1 MSLMVRTKQDSVLSV
16 RERTSYSHSTV
27 NTKVTKLE
35 KNFSTK

>member
-1 MSLMVRTKQDSVLSV
+1 MSLMVRTKQDSV